1 LDDDNSGGLYI
12 NLFKKR
18 FSCIYI
24 KKKKKKLGIDFDEF
38 FKLAT
43 AKVSN
48 KDSKADI

>member
-18 FSCIYI
+18 FSCIY
-24 KKKKKKLGIDFDEF
+24 KKKKKNLGIDFDEF